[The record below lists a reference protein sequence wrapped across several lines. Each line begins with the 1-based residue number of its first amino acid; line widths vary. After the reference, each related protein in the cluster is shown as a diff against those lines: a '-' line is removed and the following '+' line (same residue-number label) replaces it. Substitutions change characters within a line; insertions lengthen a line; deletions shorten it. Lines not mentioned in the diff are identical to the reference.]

1 MVFFP
6 NCKINSGLNIV
17 SKRAEAYHNIETIF
31 YPLNWCDAVEI
42 IPGSDNNALSA
53 SPYFTQSGLSIPGK
67 ETDNICLK
75 AYRLLKK
82 DFPGI
87 PAVNMHLH
95 KTIPAG
101 AGLGGGSANGAFTLL
116 LINKKFNL
124 NLSLKQLVEYALQ
137 LGSDCPFFIINEPLY
152 ATDRGEK
159 METISLNLSSYS
171 FLVVHPAIHIN
182 TGWAFSQVT
191 PARSE
196 RSVKTIVQQPV
207 ETWKGELVNDFELPV
222 FSQYPQIAEIKKLL
236 YDNGA
241 LYASLSGS
249 GSSVYGI
256 FSKKKFP
263 KLKWDKNYTQK
274 TIQ

>member
-6 NCKINSGLNIV
+6 NCKINIGLNIV
-17 SKRAEAYHNIETIF
+17 SKRADAYHNIETIF
-31 YPLNWCDAVEI
+31 YPLKWCDAVEI

-53 SPYFTQSGLSIPGK
+53 SPHFTQSGLSIPGK

-207 ETWKGELVNDFELPV
+207 ETWKEELVNDFELPV